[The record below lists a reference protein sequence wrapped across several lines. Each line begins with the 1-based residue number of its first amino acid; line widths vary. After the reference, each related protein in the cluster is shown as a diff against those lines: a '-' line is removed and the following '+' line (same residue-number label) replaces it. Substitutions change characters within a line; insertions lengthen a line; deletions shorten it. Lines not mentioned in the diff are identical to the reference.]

1 MPLALTGSSAAA
13 VKDKRSYKE
22 VQELL
27 LLHRRYEEKA
37 VRIFRK
43 GLSDAN
49 RTDEKQTN
57 DAKRLEPPR
66 EQIANDS
73 SNGGLTEMRT
83 RHNKASTKLQ
93 HDELPK
99 PLYLNDKEYLR
110 QLLLKR
116 DPNENF
122 VDNHTATHSEDRA
135 QLRLPKLEGIP
146 PENKE
151 IFYTTLPK
159 MPPLPKIKDSKVSG
173 INQHRK
179 KKRSQQNYR
188 HNQSSTFSAESCLTI
203 RQLPRDHFMLHGG
216 VNQSASVSTL
226 PTAFPSGITPPRE
239 IDLSSEAR
247 TMDEGHLWLVPFV
260 NIEIPP
266 YRLAKWNDLG
276 NGSLS
281 VEGAVYK
288 ETQNINNSSHNKE
301 IEEPTKPKYKRNVHF
316 SEFLHE
322 IHLYS
327 PISTHS
333 PKSREDVNDVN
344 N

>member
-1 MPLALTGSSAAA
+1 MPLALTGSPTA

-49 RTDEKQTN
+49 SADEKQVN
-57 DAKRLEPPR
+57 RRPQAC
-66 EQIANDS
+66 EQLANHA
-73 SNGGLTEMRT
+73 SNNGLTESRG
-83 RHNKASTKLQ
+83 RRKKASSK
-93 HDELPK
+93 HEDVSK
-99 PLYLNDKEYLR
+99 PIYLNDKDYLK
-110 QLLLKR
+110 QLLIKS
-116 DPNENF
+116 DGNGNF
-122 VDNHTATHSEDRA
+122 VNDYTVTHSEDRA
-135 QLRLPKLEGIP
+135 TLVLPKLECIP

-159 MPPLPKIKDSKVSG
+159 MPPLPKIKDSKVNT
-173 INQHRK
+173 IKPHRK
-179 KKRSQQNYR
+179 KKRTLLNSRNEP
-188 HNQSSTFSAESCLTI
+188 STFSAETCLTV
-203 RQLPRDHFMLHGG
+203 RQLPRDHFMLREFGNG
-216 VNQSASVSTL
+216 MNSSSISAV
-226 PTAFPSGITPPRE
+226 PKFPRITPPRE
-239 IDLSSEAR
+239 MDLSSEAI
-247 TMDEGHLWLVPFV
+247 TTDEGHLWLVPFV

-266 YRLAKWNDLG
+266 YRLAKWNELE

-281 VEGAVYK
+281 IEGRSQMQNGVSSDYK
-288 ETQNINNSSHNKE
+288 EVQDSQ
-301 IEEPTKPKYKRNVHF
+301 PKYKRNVHF

-327 PISTHS
+327 PISAQST
-333 PKSREDVNDVN
+333 KSREDVNDIN